1 MHRRTI
7 GLILTLTLG
16 LAISAAGAQPLGKVP
31 RIGLLAIGFAPSTPE
46 WHQQDPLLQAFR
58 ALGYV
63 EGQTMILEAAGPR
76 GTPSG
81 SRRWRPTWSG
91 SGWM

>member
-1 MHRRTI
+1 MHRRTT

-63 EGQTMILEAAGPR
+63 EGQTMILEGR
-76 GTPSG
+76 
-81 SRRWRPTWSG
+81 
-91 SGWM
+91 